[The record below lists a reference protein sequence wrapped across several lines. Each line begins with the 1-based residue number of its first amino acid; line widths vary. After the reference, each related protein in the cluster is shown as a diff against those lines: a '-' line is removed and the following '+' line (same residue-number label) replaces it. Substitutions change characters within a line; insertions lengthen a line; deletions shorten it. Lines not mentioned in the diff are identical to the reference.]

1 MSLEGG
7 GGHHAAAVEDGVVPP
22 AGPTKKHGGQ
32 THGAAEGK
40 GGRCRAGCSMMCRV
54 ECSPVDN
61 GYGRQSVWRL
71 PGSGDGGTDHRA
83 TPAMVK
89 AVSVMVT
96 MATGQ
101 AGRRRR
107 RAGGRR
113 WRWHAGDNGDGG
125 WRESTKIVSTGRA
138 QAATRAL
145 RYSAN
150 LRRPRP
156 GGRRLW
162 LIYVGLYPT
171 VVS

>member
-1 MSLEGG
+1 
-7 GGHHAAAVEDGVVPP
+7 VPP
-22 AGPTKKHGGQ
+22 AGPTKKRRHGGQ

-71 PGSGDGGTDHRA
+71 PGSGDGDTDRRA

-101 AGRRRR
+101 AASPCGRAVVVVGGWRR
-107 RAGGRR
+107 
-113 WRWHAGDNGDGG
+113 HASENGDGG
-125 WRESTKIVSTGRA
+125 WHESTKIVSTGTGGHARA
-138 QAATRAL
+138 
-145 RYSAN
+145 
-150 LRRPRP
+150 
-156 GGRRLW
+156 
-162 LIYVGLYPT
+162 YVF
-171 VVS
+171 S

>member
-7 GGHHAAAVEDGVVPP
+7 GGHHVAAVEDGVVPP
-22 AGPTKKHGGQ
+22 AGPTKKRRHGGQ

-40 GGRCRAGCSMMCRV
+40 GGRCHAGCSMMCRV

-61 GYGRQSVWRL
+61 GYGRQLVWRL
-71 PGSGDGGTDHRA
+71 PGSGDGGTDRRA

-107 RAGGRR
+107 RAGGRW
-113 WRWHAGDNGDGG
+113 WRWVGGGDMRARTATVAGMSQ
-125 WRESTKIVSTGRA
+125 RK
-138 QAATRAL
+138 L
-145 RYSAN
+145 
-150 LRRPRP
+150 
-156 GGRRLW
+156 
-162 LIYVGLYPT
+162 
-171 VVS
+171 